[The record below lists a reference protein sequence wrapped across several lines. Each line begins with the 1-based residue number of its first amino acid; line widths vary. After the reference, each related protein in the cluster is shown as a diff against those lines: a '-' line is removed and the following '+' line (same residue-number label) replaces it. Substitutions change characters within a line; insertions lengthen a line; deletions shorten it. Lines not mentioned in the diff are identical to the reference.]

1 MTWIPHSISLP
12 EQFDLRDYLSVVKAD
27 FTYLPL
33 VLPLVAPIM
42 IDIVV
47 LLNPLLLLLLA
58 NLFFAVLALLLI
70 LGLSRTKRA
79 AYAVLKRNFI
89 GYFSNPTGYVF
100 LCLFVLLTSM
110 AAFWPHEFFNSNLA
124 TLDQLNKWFPIIMM
138 FFIPAITMSIWADEK
153 RQGTDELLLT
163 LPADD
168 FDIVIGKYLAA
179 ASIYTVSLLFSQ
191 ISTFLVLLLLSKGDV
206 DVGLFFANYL
216 GYWFVGLAM
225 LSVGMVASFL
235 TPNLTVGF
243 ILGALFNAPLAF
255 ASMSDVIVPRSMKG
269 LANVISIFGIEE
281 QFDNF
286 GRGVISISSIAYFS
300 LVVVFGLY
308 FCMVLIGRRH
318 WSGGKDG
325 NTMFMHYLSRIL
337 LLSLIV
343 FAVSYFFRNN
353 DRPRK
358 DLTQN
363 QVSSVS
369 PTTKNII
376 RQLKPERPIV
386 IDAYISADIP
396 EQYAKTKYD
405 LITLLKE
412 FRALATS
419 RGVDLQVRIND
430 DLEPSSEEAALAEK
444 QYGIEPQMVRVRER
458 GAFKDQKVLLG
469 AAVRSGLSK
478 VVVPFFESGI
488 PVEYE
493 LVRSINTVAQPKRS
507 KLGVVKTDAQMM
519 GGFSMAGGGFSQI
532 PKQPIIEEL
541 EKQYE
546 VVEVDPTTP
555 ISTDQ
560 FNVLMAVQPSSLG
573 PQELNN
579 FLDAVKSGVPTAIFE
594 DPMPFGFQGTPGT
607 GEPKQAAGGGMFGG
621 GQQPQPKGDIMQLW
635 KLLGLDIPIKSS
647 MSGVNPDIVWQQYN
661 PYPKLRYIMNATD
674 EWIFIR
680 ENAGEE
686 EDFLSEGNEITA
698 GLRELMFL
706 YAGAIKKEENRDDV
720 KITDLITTRENS
732 GRISFEDVQGQL
744 RTGQASPTQL
754 QVLQGAAMGSQVLA
768 VFIQSADA
776 AAKKDNQE
784 TDNASGMKV
793 AYIADIDCMLPIFS
807 EIRKHP
813 EQYEEVDFRFQNVT
827 FVLNVID
834 ILAGENR
841 YPEIRRHEPQHS
853 TLALFEEQAEIY
865 REEERQNQKTY
876 QEEFN
881 KEVREAEEQNQKTL
895 VKFQEKAQALQRE
908 GATDPS
914 KQQELIQL
922 LQQVQMQQAALD
934 RKLSVRRE
942 QMESEK
948 DKLIEKSRRNAESEV
963 IKLQT
968 IYKTLATVLPII
980 PPLLVGAGVFVS
992 RRVREREGI
1001 SKNRLR

>member
-1 MTWIPHSISLP
+1 
-12 EQFDLRDYLSVVKAD
+12 
-27 FTYLPL
+27 
-33 VLPLVAPIM
+33 M
-42 IDIVV
+42 IDFV
-47 LLNPLLLLLLA
+47 LLLKPLFELLLA
-58 NLFFAVLALLLI
+58 NLFFAVLALLLV

-79 AYAVLKRNFI
+79 AYAVLKRNFL
-89 GYFSNPTGYVF
+89 GYFANPTGYVF

-191 ISTFLVLLLLSKGDV
+191 VSTFLVLLLLSKGDV

-225 LSVGMVASFL
+225 LSVGMIASFL

-269 LANVISIFGIEE
+269 LASVISIFGIEE

-286 GRGVISISSIAYFS
+286 GRGVVSISSISYFS
-300 LVVVFGLY
+300 LIVVFGLY

-318 WSGGKDG
+318 WSGGKDS
-325 NTMFMHYLSRIL
+325 NTMFMHYLTRIV
-337 LLSLIV
+337 LLSLVV

-353 DRPRK
+353 DRPRQ

-363 QVSSVS
+363 QVSSLS
-369 PTTKNII
+369 PTTMKII

-412 FRALATS
+412 FRSLATS

-458 GAFKDQKVLLG
+458 GAFRDQKVLLG

-507 KLGVVKTDAQMM
+507 KLGVLKTDAQMM
-519 GGFSMAGGGFSQI
+519 GGFSMAGGGFSQT

-546 VVEVDPTTP
+546 VVEVDPSAP

-573 PQELNN
+573 PQEMSN
-579 FLDAVKSGVPTAIFE
+579 FLDAIKSGVPTAIFE
-594 DPMPFGFQGTPGT
+594 DPLPFGFQGTPGT
-607 GEPKQAAGGGMFGG
+607 GEPKQASGGGMFGG
-621 GQQPQPKGDIMQLW
+621 GQPPQPKGDILQLW
-635 KLLGLDIPIKSS
+635 KLLGLDIPVKAG
-647 MSGVNPDIVWQQYN
+647 MAGVNPDIVWQQYN

-680 ENAGEE
+680 ENPGEE
-686 EDFLSEGNEITA
+686 ADFLSESNEISA

-706 YAGAIKKEENRDDV
+706 YAGAIKKEEGRDDV
-720 KITDLITTRENS
+720 KITDLITTRENA
-732 GRISFEDVQGQL
+732 GRISFDDVQGQL

-754 QVLQGAAMGSQVLA
+754 QVLQGAAMGSQVLG
-768 VFIQSADA
+768 VYIRSTNQDA
-776 AAKKDNQE
+776 AKEQDAGKE
-784 TDNASGMKV
+784 TDKPEV
-793 AYIADIDCMLPIFS
+793 ATGITAVYIADIDCMLPIFS

-881 KEVREAEEQNQKTL
+881 KEVRDAEEQNQKTL

-908 GATDPS
+908 GPTDPS

-934 RKLSVRRE
+934 RKLQVRRE

-948 DKLIEKSRRNAESEV
+948 DKLIEKSRRDAESEV

-968 IYKTLATVLPII
+968 LYKTLATVLPII

>member
-1 MTWIPHSISLP
+1 MNEDKGLLTNLF
-12 EQFDLRDYLSVVKAD
+12 ELLK
-27 FTYLPL
+27 PL
-33 VLPLVAPIM
+33 FE
-42 IDIVV
+42 
-47 LLNPLLLLLLA
+47 LLLA
-58 NLFFAVLALLLI
+58 NIFFGVLALLLV
-70 LGLSRTKRA
+70 LALSLTKRA
-79 AYAVLKRNFI
+79 AYAVLKRNFL

-191 ISTFLVLLLLSKGDV
+191 VSTFLVLLLLSKGDL

-225 LSVGMVASFL
+225 LSIGMVASFL

-255 ASMSDVIVPRSMKG
+255 ASMSDVIVPKSMKG
-269 LANVISIFGIEE
+269 LAGVVSIFGIDE

-286 GRGVISISSIAYFS
+286 GRGVVSISSIAYFS

-325 NTMFMHYLSRIL
+325 NTMFMHYLTRIVL
-337 LLSLIV
+337 MALIV
-343 FAVSYFFRNN
+343 FGVSYFFRNN
-353 DRPRK
+353 DRLRK

-363 QVSSVS
+363 QVSSLS
-369 PTTKNII
+369 PTTINII

-396 EQYAKTKYD
+396 EQYSKTKYD

-430 DLEPSSEEAALAEK
+430 ELEPSSEEAALAEK

-458 GAFKDQKVLLG
+458 GAFRDQKVLLG

-507 KLGVVKTDAQMM
+507 KLGVVKTDAQLM

-560 FNVLMAVQPSSLG
+560 FNVLLAVQPSSLG

-579 FLDAVKSGVPTAIFE
+579 FLEAVKAGVPTAIFE

-607 GEPKQAAGGGMFGG
+607 GEPKQAQGGGMFGG
-621 GQQPQPKGDIMQLW
+621 GQPPQPKGDITQLW
-635 KLLGLDIPIKSS
+635 KLLGLEIPIKSS
-647 MSGVNPDIVWQQYN
+647 MAGVNPDIVWQQYN

-680 ENAGEE
+680 ENPGEDQ
-686 EDFLSEGNEITA
+686 DFLSEQSEITA

-720 KITDLITTRENS
+720 KITNLISTRENA
-732 GRISFEDVQGQL
+732 GRIAFEDVQ
-744 RTGQASPTQL
+744 REMRSGQASSTQL
-754 QVLQGAAMGSQVLA
+754 QLLQGPAMGSQVLGA
-768 VFIQSADA
+768 YIESANVKDKDA
-776 AAKKDNQE
+776 A
-784 TDNASGMKV
+784 GMRV
-793 AYIADIDCMLPIFS
+793 VYIADIDCMLPIFS

-827 FVLNVID
+827 LILNVID
-834 ILAGENR
+834 VLAGEIR
-841 YPEIRRHEPQHS
+841 YPQIRRHEPQHS
-853 TLALFEEQAEIY
+853 TLALFEEHAEGY
-865 REEERQNQKTY
+865 RQQERDNQKNY
-876 QEEFN
+876 QEQFN
-881 KEVREAEEQNQKTL
+881 KEIREAEEQNQKTL
-895 VKFQEKAQALQRE
+895 AKFQEKAQALQRE
-908 GATDPS
+908 GATDPG

-934 RKLSVRRE
+934 RKLQVRRE
-942 QMESEK
+942 QMESER
-948 DKLIEKSRRNAESEV
+948 DKLIEKSRRDAESEV

-968 IYKTLATVLPII
+968 TYKALATILPII

-1001 SKNRLR
+1001 SKSRLR